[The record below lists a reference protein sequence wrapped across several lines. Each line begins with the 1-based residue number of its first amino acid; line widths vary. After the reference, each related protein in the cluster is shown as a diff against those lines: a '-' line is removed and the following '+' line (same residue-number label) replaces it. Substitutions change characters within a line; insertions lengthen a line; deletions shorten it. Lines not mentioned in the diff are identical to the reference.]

1 MKKQKFKNLKLNKK
15 SISSLNNGVVKGG
28 TGGQATFEDENCVMS
43 LGVIVCGATSVF
55 PKCAAACFTTGD

>member
-1 MKKQKFKNLKLNKK
+1 MKKKKFKNLILNKK
-15 SISSLNNGVVKGG
+15 SISLLNDKEVKGG

-43 LGVIVCGATSVF
+43 LGVLICGATSIF